1 MKRLVLKPIKK
12 ISGSLTLPGSK
23 SLSNR
28 ALLLSAIATGTTV
41 LENMLLGEDTS
52 VMNQALKQLG
62 IRIEEDGK
70 ELKYKVYGIGK
81 RFDVPSNRKFSLGNA
96 GTAIRPLAAM
106 LALVP
111 SEFTIDGDK
120 YMRQRPIA
128 HLGDA
133 LRSLGA
139 KVNYLINDGYPPLMI
154 EGGNIEGGNVSVQG
168 SISSQYLSS
177 LLMALPMAKKNSIVT
192 VSGELVSKPYV
203 DITLNLMK
211 NFGVEI
217 HNESYQRFTISG
229 SQSYSSPGR
238 YLIEGDA
245 SSASYFFGAA
255 AIKKGPV
262 KVYGLGIKS
271 VQGDYNFL
279 DVIEKMGARV
289 RRGENWTEV
298 TGSNLKGID
307 IDLNHIPDAA
317 MTIATMA
324 LFAEGPTKIRNVG
337 NWRVKETDR
346 MHAMREGLVALG
358 AKVLSSEDS
367 ILIDPPRRL
376 NDATIK
382 TYGDH
387 RIAMSFSLAALGNAT
402 VTIED
407 PDCTRKT
414 YPDYFKE
421 FASLSE

>member
-12 ISGSLTLPGSK
+12 INGSLTLPGSK

-70 ELKYKVYGIGK
+70 DLEYKVYGIGK
-81 RFDVPSNRKFSLGNA
+81 KFDVPSNRKFSLGNA

-154 EGGNIEGGNVSVQG
+154 KGGNIEGGNVSVQG

-229 SQSYSSPGR
+229 SQRYSSPGR

-271 VQGDYNFL
+271 VQ
-279 DVIEKMGARV
+279 
-289 RRGENWTEV
+289 
-298 TGSNLKGID
+298 
-307 IDLNHIPDAA
+307 
-317 MTIATMA
+317 
-324 LFAEGPTKIRNVG
+324 
-337 NWRVKETDR
+337 
-346 MHAMREGLVALG
+346 
-358 AKVLSSEDS
+358 
-367 ILIDPPRRL
+367 
-376 NDATIK
+376 
-382 TYGDH
+382 
-387 RIAMSFSLAALGNAT
+387 
-402 VTIED
+402 
-407 PDCTRKT
+407 
-414 YPDYFKE
+414 
-421 FASLSE
+421 

>member
-12 ISGSLTLPGSK
+12 INGSLTLPGSK

-70 ELKYKVYGIGK
+70 DLEYKVYGIGK
-81 RFDVPSNRKFSLGNA
+81 KFDVPSNRKFSLGNA

-279 DVIEKMGARV
+279 DVIEKMGAKV

-324 LFAEGPTKIRNVG
+324 LFAEGPTKIRNIG

-376 NDATIK
+376 KDATIK

-414 YPDYFKE
+414 YPDYFKA
-421 FASLSE
+421 FASLSK

>member
-1 MKRLVLKPIKK
+1 MKRLVLKPIQK
-12 ISGSLTLPGSK
+12 INGSLTLPGSK

-70 ELKYKVYGIGK
+70 DLKYKVYGIGK
-81 RFDVPSNRKFSLGNA
+81 KFDVPSNRKFSLGNA

-217 HNESYQRFTISG
+217 QFWH
-229 SQSYSSPGR
+229 
-238 YLIEGDA
+238 
-245 SSASYFFGAA
+245 
-255 AIKKGPV
+255 
-262 KVYGLGIKS
+262 
-271 VQGDYNFL
+271 
-279 DVIEKMGARV
+279 
-289 RRGENWTEV
+289 
-298 TGSNLKGID
+298 
-307 IDLNHIPDAA
+307 
-317 MTIATMA
+317 
-324 LFAEGPTKIRNVG
+324 
-337 NWRVKETDR
+337 
-346 MHAMREGLVALG
+346 
-358 AKVLSSEDS
+358 
-367 ILIDPPRRL
+367 
-376 NDATIK
+376 
-382 TYGDH
+382 
-387 RIAMSFSLAALGNAT
+387 
-402 VTIED
+402 
-407 PDCTRKT
+407 
-414 YPDYFKE
+414 
-421 FASLSE
+421 

>member
-1 MKRLVLKPIKK
+1 MERLVLKPIKQ
-12 ISGSLTLPGSK
+12 INGSLTLPGSK

-28 ALLLSAIATGTTV
+28 ALLLSAIASGTTV
-41 LENMLLGEDTS
+41 LENLLLGEDTY
-52 VMNQALKQLG
+52 VMIQALKQLG
-62 IRIEEDGK
+62 ILIEEDK
-70 ELKYKVYGIGK
+70 KDLKYKVYGIGK
-81 RFDVPSNRKFSLGNA
+81 KFDVPDNRKFSLGNA
-96 GTAIRPLAAM
+96 GTAIRPLSAM

-111 SEFTIDGDK
+111 SKFTVDGDK
-120 YMRQRPIA
+120 YMRRRPIA
-128 HLGDA
+128 HLVDA
-133 LRSLGA
+133 LKSLGA
-139 KVNYLINDGYPPLMI
+139 KVSYLINDGYPPFLI
-154 EGGNIEGGNVSVQG
+154 KGGVIKGGNVSVQG
-168 SISSQYLSS
+168 DISSQYLSS
-177 LLMALPMAKKNSIVT
+177 LLMALPVAKKSSSVT

-203 DITLNLMK
+203 DLTLSLMK
-211 NFGVEI
+211 NFGVEV

-229 SQSYSSPGR
+229 NQSYSSPGR

-255 AIKKGPV
+255 AIKKGSV

-271 VQGDYNFL
+271 VQGDYKFL
-279 DVIEKMGARV
+279 EVIEKMGAKI

-298 TGSNLKGID
+298 KGSNLRGID
-307 IDLNHIPDAA
+307 LDLNDIPDAA
-317 MTIATMA
+317 MTIAAMA
-324 LFAEGPTKIRNVG
+324 LFAQGPTKIRNIG

-367 ILIDPPRRL
+367 IFIDPPKTL
-376 NDATIK
+376 KNATIK

-414 YPDYFKE
+414 FPNYFKAL
-421 FASLSE
+421 ASLSK